1 MDRVPSKRRAVGEWR
16 YALLVQVILALD
28 QGTTSSRAILFDE
41 GGNIVASAQKELK
54 QFYPRPGWVE
64 HDPREI
70 ASSQMEVAA
79 EARAKVPH
87 AKVRAIGITNQR
99 ETTILWDRET
109 GEPIA
114 NAIVWQDRRTAPL
127 CEELRAQGHEQLFR
141 ERTGL
146 VLDPYFSA
154 TKIRWLLDHTNVDP
168 KRLAFGTVDT
178 WLVWQLTGGRVHVT
192 DVTNASRTLL
202 FDIHRREWDDELL
215 RIVNIPRSILPRV
228 VSSSE
233 VVGETEDG
241 IPIAGIAGDQQ
252 AALFGQR
259 CIAPGMT
266 KNTYGTGCFIVMHTG
281 DRAVVSKHGLLTTV
295 AAEGPLSSVLGPRTR
310 PPSVNNRGP
319 RPEARG
325 LVSSRSKAASSSLA
339 PRCNGCATACAS
351 FEPRPRSRRWRRRSL
366 TTEASSSSP
375 PSPASAPRT
384 GIRTRAA

>member
-1 MDRVPSKRRAVGEWR
+1 MDCVPAKRGAVGEWR

-54 QFYPRPGWVE
+54 QIYPRPGWVE

-127 CEELRAQGHEQLFR
+127 CETLRAQGYEQLFR

-202 FDIHRREWDDELL
+202 FDIHRSEWDDELL

-259 CIAPGMT
+259 CIAPGMA

-281 DRAVVSKHGLLTTV
+281 ERAVESKHGLLTTV
-295 AAEGPLSSVLGPRTR
+295 AAVQALSL
-310 PPSVNNRGP
+310 
-319 RPEARG
+319 
-325 LVSSRSKAASSSLA
+325 
-339 PRCNGCATACAS
+339 
-351 FEPRPRSRRWRRRSL
+351 
-366 TTEASSSSP
+366 
-375 PSPASAPRT
+375 
-384 GIRTRAA
+384 IHI